1 MEQGLVYPYG
11 VPNVTGVLKSMPV
24 DFQVTEELGFEPEG
38 EGEHLFLWIEKTGL
52 STAELIHRIAR
63 DYSLKPQLIGYS
75 GLKDKHALTRQWLSL
90 HLPGKPSPADL
101 GEGDGYRVLRQARHH
116 KKLRPGTHKSN
127 AFQLRLRE
135 VRDFP
140 DETRE
145 QLQCVAKQGFANY
158 FGAQRF
164 GRKQDNVRQALEQ
177 LTTRRLKRSRK
188 SILLSSLRSY
198 LFNQILTRR
207 ISLGHWELPLA
218 GDVFMLRGSHSI
230 FAEELDDKLIA
241 RYQQLDITST
251 ASLYGAG
258 ISLLTGEPRSIEAQ
272 VFAGREDITRC
283 LDQQGVKL
291 QMRPLRVSVDKLSF
305 DYDAK
310 DQSLLINLELP
321 AGCYVTTMLNHFIT
335 LQDAS

>member
-1 MEQGLVYPYG
+1 MEQGLVFPYG
-11 VPNVTGVLKSMPV
+11 VPVVIAVLKSRPL

-38 EGEHLFLWIEKTGL
+38 EGEHLFLQVEKTGL
-52 STAELIHRIAR
+52 STAELIARIAH
-63 DYSLKPQLIGYS
+63 DYSLKPQLISYS

-90 HLPGKPSPADL
+90 HLPGKPSPTDL
-101 GEGDGYRVLRQARHH
+101 DGGEGYRVLQQARHH
-116 KKLRPGTHKSN
+116 KKLRRGTHKFNS
-127 AFQLRLRE
+127 FQLRLRE
-135 VRDFP
+135 VANFP
-140 DETRE
+140 ENTRE
-145 QLQCVAKQGFANY
+145 QLQSVVDQGFANY

-177 LTTRRLKRSRK
+177 LTTRRLNRSRK

-198 LFNQILTRR
+198 LFNQILARR
-207 ISLGHWELPLA
+207 LKLGHWAQPLA

-230 FAEELDDKLIA
+230 FSDKLDDELIA
-241 RYQQLDITST
+241 RYKQLDIAST

-258 ISLLTGEPRSIEAQ
+258 LSLLAGEPSSIEAQ
-272 VFAGREDITRC
+272 VFAEHDEITRC

-291 QMRPLRVSVDKLSF
+291 QMRPLRAVVDKLSF

-310 DQSLLINLELP
+310 DQSLLIKLMLP
-321 AGCYVTTMLNHFIT
+321 AGCYVTTMLDHFIT